1 MDDKEISLRMM
12 VCVPHGGVIP
22 DLVNFVELFTQ
33 NKEEKVLLH
42 VARMLMVGDR
52 ESSILS
58 ATRSSMAN
66 LVMGVEEHFSKH
78 EHITVSTDKIV
89 GTPNQFPRDILE
101 LVHEYHINI
110 IFYPWM
116 ADDSKDNI
124 RDTLSALFHS
134 SPATVGVFISAHSTP
149 VLGFPGHGK
158 IFIPFFGGENDR
170 EAVMFGV
177 SLAGIVP
184 VIIGIYSSATTIKSS
199 ECSGTENIHHQHAF
213 TSAEDDEF
221 LEAIKKKVDSKN
233 SSITSVTRTYNLPE
247 EALQALEQDLM
258 ENYSLVIL
266 GRSIM
271 DGFDENTW
279 TKVLG
284 TVGAE
289 YLERNIPSSYL
300 ILNKSKRS
308 PKYVGLPVVELTESS

>member
-1 MDDKEISLRMM
+1 LK
-12 VCVPHGGVIP
+12 
-22 DLVNFVELFTQ
+22 
-33 NKEEKVLLH
+33 
-42 VARMLMVGDR
+42 
-52 ESSILS
+52 SI
-58 ATRSSMAN
+58 
-66 LVMGVEEHFSKH
+66 FSKH

-101 LVHEYHINI
+101 LVHEYRINI
-110 IFYPWM
+110 IFYPWR
-116 ADDSKDNI
+116 ADDTKDNI
-124 RDTLSALFHS
+124 RDTLSAIFHS
-134 SPATVGVFISAHSTP
+134 SPATVGVFISAHASP
-149 VLGFPGHGK
+149 MQGFPGHGK

-184 VIIGIYSSATTIKSS
+184 LVIGIYSSATTIKNSDNSS
-199 ECSGTENIHHQHAF
+199 EHEHVHHQHAF

-221 LEAIKKKVDSKN
+221 LEAIKKKIDSEN
-233 SSITSVTRTYNLPE
+233 SSVTSITRKFNLPE
-247 EALQALEQDLM
+247 DALQALEQDLM

-271 DGFDENTW
+271 DGYDENSW

-284 TVGAE
+284 TIGAE
-289 YLERNIPSSYL
+289 YLERNIPSNFL

-308 PKYVGLPVVELTESS
+308 PKYVGLPLPLELTESS

>member
-12 VCVPHGGVIP
+12 VCIPHGGAIP
-22 DLVNFVELFTQ
+22 DLVNFIELYTQ
-33 NKEEKVLLH
+33 NKEERVLLH

-58 ATRSSMAN
+58 ATRCSMAN
-66 LVMGVEEHFSKH
+66 LMMGLEEQLSKH
-78 EHITVSTDKIV
+78 EHIVVSTDKIV

-101 LVHEYHINI
+101 LVHEYRINI
-110 IFYPWM
+110 IFYPWR
-116 ADDSKDNI
+116 ADDTKDNI
-124 RDTLSALFHS
+124 RDTLSAIFHS

-221 LEAIKKKVDSKN
+221 LEAIKKK
-233 SSITSVTRTYNLPE
+233 
-247 EALQALEQDLM
+247 
-258 ENYSLVIL
+258 
-266 GRSIM
+266 
-271 DGFDENTW
+271 
-279 TKVLG
+279 
-284 TVGAE
+284 
-289 YLERNIPSSYL
+289 
-300 ILNKSKRS
+300 
-308 PKYVGLPVVELTESS
+308 